1 MITLKTTLLGAIAAI
16 GVALASYKSEPVLQT
31 NVSVQLQL
39 IDALDGSGTVKGKG
53 WQWPGKEFYEEQITI
68 LEQHGGGTLEVYNFS
83 QAIPTP
89 IIVKIEA
96 LKTVPNVYAGE
107 TEVKK
112 VKQENEN
119 IRKRNDIQ
127 KAAFW
132 ARMQK
137 EILSYIPQEG
147 SDFSYVQSNVSAINK
162 SLRLP
167 QYNNYQRHLLIYS
180 DLLNDEPGKRI
191 HVLDSVSISRLNESG
206 AQIAICSFVNNKA
219 LEELTGI
226 PVKSPDDFIGII
238 NSFFKN

>member
-1 MITLKTTLLGAIAAI
+1 MITLKTALVATIAA
-16 GVALASYKSEPVLQT
+16 VSAALAFNKSESPPT
-31 NVSVQLQL
+31 NVPVQLQL
-39 IDALDGSGTVKGKG
+39 IDALDGSGTVKGRG
-53 WQWPGKEFYEEQITI
+53 WQWPNKQFYEEQIAV
-68 LEQHGGGTLEVYNFS
+68 LEQHSGGILEVYNFS

-89 IIVKIEA
+89 IVVRIEA

-119 IRKRNDIQ
+119 IRKRNEIQ

-132 ARMQK
+132 ARLEK
-137 EILSYIPQEG
+137 EVLNYTAPKG
-147 SDFSYVQSNVSAINK
+147 NDFSYVQSNVSAINK

-167 QYNNYQRHLLIYS
+167 QYSSYQRHVLIYS
-180 DLLNDEPGKRI
+180 DLLNDEPGKPI
-191 HVLDSVSISRLNESG
+191 HVLDSVSVSRLNESM
-206 AQIAICSFVNNKA
+206 AQIAVCSFVSNKA
-219 LEELTGI
+219 LERLQGV